1 VKKKHDIRQIV
12 PENEDDEESN
22 HPSDDCSRDP
32 TPGPQEQAH
41 LPNEA
46 SGKVWLGEDLQE
58 EEVLTKH
65 HLGINQTYGFISCLR
80 KECGTQLSREK
91 WRDHLARMHNDK
103 VKAEE
108 EIVINGMFA
117 QCLVVAIPAG
127 CGPVSGLKLHSGLK
141 CNLCNLFSTSKD
153 ALKNHFYKSHP
164 EDQRASVSA
173 WAQRL
178 TATTAYFLVGVVDTA
193 LSTTAPRS
201 SLPVSFGLFLQVTA
215 PPAPV
220 GVVEEVPQ
228 ENTKEQWMAMFAKPA
243 PQQPA
248 LQQHDIPLF
257 FKNILMS
264 TPPAGFSTPRQLYL
278 LAERKD
284 VEEPLEVI
292 CEAYWQKIYG
302 DINGNWFLRF
312 AAPFSCGS
320 PAVSVH
326 S

>member
-1 VKKKHDIRQIV
+1 MRQQSLFSKLKRFDNFFDFASLGFHFFFFPWFLHYWQGFLCPWPQCASKYLRAANLHEHVKRKHDIRQIV

-22 HPSDDCSRDP
+22 HPSDDSSRDP

-46 SGKVWLGEDLQE
+46 SGKVWRGEDLQE
-58 EEVLTKH
+58 EEVLIKH

-108 EIVINGMFA
+108 EIVINGMLA

-178 TATTAYFLVGVVDTA
+178 TATTAYFLVSCCWHCSFNH
-193 LSTTAPRS
+193 ST
-201 SLPVSFGLFLQVTA
+201 SLIPSRLLWFISAGYC
-215 PPAPV
+215 PARACWCC
-220 GVVEEVPQ
+220 GRGASRKYEG
-228 ENTKEQWMAMFAKPA
+228 AMDG
-243 PQQPA
+243 
-248 LQQHDIPLF
+248 H
-257 FKNILMS
+257 
-264 TPPAGFSTPRQLYL
+264 
-278 LAERKD
+278 
-284 VEEPLEVI
+284 V
-292 CEAYWQKIYG
+292 C
-302 DINGNWFLRF
+302 
-312 AAPFSCGS
+312 
-320 PAVSVH
+320 
-326 S
+326 

>member
-1 VKKKHDIRQIV
+1 MKKKHDIRQIV

-22 HPSDDCSRDP
+22 HPSDDSSRDP

-58 EEVLTKH
+58 EEVLIKH

-108 EIVINGMFA
+108 EIVINGMLA

-193 LSTTAPRS
+193 LSTTALAHHFPSPLVYFCRLLPRPRLLVLWKRCLKKIRRSNGWPCLLNQLLNNQPFNNTTSRCS
-201 SLPVSFGLFLQVTA
+201 SRTS
-215 PPAPV
+215 
-220 GVVEEVPQ
+220 
-228 ENTKEQWMAMFAKPA
+228 
-243 PQQPA
+243 
-248 LQQHDIPLF
+248 
-257 FKNILMS
+257 
-264 TPPAGFSTPRQLYL
+264 
-278 LAERKD
+278 
-284 VEEPLEVI
+284 
-292 CEAYWQKIYG
+292 
-302 DINGNWFLRF
+302 
-312 AAPFSCGS
+312 
-320 PAVSVH
+320 
-326 S
+326 